1 LLYLFEDFGLD
12 TDRREL
18 YRAADPIPVEPKVF
32 DLLVYVIRNRERV
45 VSKDD
50 LIAAIWNGRIVSESA
65 LTTCINAAR
74 SAIGDTGE
82 AQRLIRTLP
91 RKGIRFI
98 GSVRQGGGE
107 PLGVVSAEATTD
119 ISRPSLA
126 QPNKPTIA
134 VLPFTNSS
142 GDPEQEYFSD
152 GLSEDIITDLS
163 KISSLA
169 VAARNTSFAL
179 KGKAMDVIQMARQL
193 GATHIV
199 EGSVRKA
206 GNLVRI
212 TAQLVEGRSG
222 HQLWAERYDREL
234 SDIFAVQ
241 DEISHAVVAALKI
254 KLAPEERADI
264 GRRTTDNVEA
274 YQLYLMGRFYLRSYG
289 QHSMQMAADLFRRA
303 TELDPKFA
311 RGWANLALAHS
322 WLRTRGKT
330 DVSFK
335 DIEGFIAK
343 ALQLDDKLAEAY
355 LARAELLLRHL
366 DITAAEAA
374 ARHAIELDPTSHSA
388 RFTLGEALRR
398 SRRLEEAA
406 RVYDAAILLDDQD
419 WGSAEEGSWC
429 YELVG
434 DLDSA
439 RRLGREA
446 IKRIEQAIRFDPEN
460 AKAYSVG
467 GSVLWFLGQHD
478 RALEWVKRSMEID
491 PNDHLVQYNN
501 AGFFLRQVGEIEYA
515 LGLLERCMPQL
526 GRAQLDWM
534 RRDPDFDGV
543 RDHPRYLALL
553 QKEERRW
560 AQPTADITKE

>member
-1 LLYLFEDFGLD
+1 MLYLFEDFGLD

-18 YRAADPIPVEPKVF
+18 YRATGPIPVEPKVF

-74 SAIGDTGE
+74 NAIGDTGE
-82 AQRLIRTLP
+82 AQRLIKTLP

-98 GSVRQGGGE
+98 GDVMQREGE
-107 PLGVVSAEATTD
+107 PLGVVSAGAAP
-119 ISRPSLA
+119 SRPSLA
-126 QPNKPTIA
+126 HPDKPTIA
-134 VLPFTNSS
+134 VLPFTNLS
-142 GDPEQEYFSD
+142 GDPEQEYFGD
-152 GLSEDIITDLS
+152 GLSDDIITDLS
-163 KISSLA
+163 KISSLV
-169 VAARNTSFAL
+169 VAARNTSFTL
-179 KGKAMDVIQMARQL
+179 KGQAMDAVQMARRL

-206 GNLVRI
+206 GNRVRI
-212 TAQLVEGRSG
+212 TAQLVDGRSG
-222 HQLWAERYDREL
+222 HHLWAERYDREL

-241 DEISHAVVAALKI
+241 DEISHAVVAALKV

-264 GRRTTDNVEA
+264 GRRTTDNVDA
-274 YQLYLMGRFYLRSYG
+274 YQLYLMGRFYFRSQG
-289 QHSMQMAADLFRRA
+289 QHSLQMAADLFRRA

-311 RGWANLALAHS
+311 RGWASLALAHS
-322 WLRTRGKT
+322 WLRTRGKS
-330 DVSFK
+330 DISFE

-343 ALQLDDKLAEAY
+343 ALQLDDNLAEAY

-366 DITAAEAA
+366 DIAAAEAA
-374 ARHAIELDPTSHSA
+374 ARRAIELDPTLHDA
-388 RFTLGEALRR
+388 HYALAEALRR
-398 SRRLEEAA
+398 SRRFEEAA
-406 RVYDAAILLDDQD
+406 RVYEAAIPLDDQS
-419 WGSAEEGSWC
+419 WWSAEEASWA
-429 YELVG
+429 YQQLG

-446 IKRIEQAIRFDPEN
+446 IRRIEQAISFDPQN

-467 GSVLWFLGQHD
+467 GPTLWFLGQHEK
-478 RALEWVKRSMEID
+478 ALEWVKHSMEID
-491 PNDHLVQYNN
+491 PNDHLVQYNG
-501 AGFFLRQVGEIEYA
+501 ACFFLCQIGEIEY
-515 LGLLERCMPQL
+515 GFDLLERCMPHL

-543 RDHPRYLALL
+543 RDHPRYLALV
-553 QKEERRW
+553 QREEGRW